1 MRSGFYALLMLASAC
16 TAAPVLVDPPQQG
29 ETILLP
35 AAGAPAES
43 GVQGVMQDD
52 PRFGRIVRN
61 VTQPTLT
68 AFLPDPAKTTGA
80 SVIIA
85 PGGGFHMLSIENEG
99 TAVAEWLKE
108 QGVAAFVL
116 RYRLVQT
123 GDDYAMTL
131 IRRLTNR
138 KDLDVAVAPVL
149 PLATE
154 DGEAAVRHVRQHA
167 AMWGLKHDRVGM
179 IGFSAGGA
187 VAVWG
192 LQDADAMDRP
202 DFVAAIY
209 PGLLPNPVAAPEHAP
224 PLFVVVAKDDAIA
237 LGDSERLT
245 AAWKAR
251 GAPVE
256 FVTYPGGGHGFGMA
270 QTGKPTDA
278 WREELRKW
286 LNTQGVLTR

>member
-1 MRSGFYALLMLASAC
+1 MRASLYAMLLFASAC
-16 TAAPVLVDPPQQG
+16 TAAPALVDPPQQG

-35 AAGAPAES
+35 AAGAETA
-43 GVQGVMQDD
+43 GAQGVMQDD

-68 AFLPDPAKTTGA
+68 AFLPDPAKATGA

-116 RYRLVQT
+116 RYHLVQT

-138 KDLDVAVAPVL
+138 KDLDASVAPVL

-154 DGEAAVRHVRQHA
+154 DGEAAVRHVKQHA
-167 AMWGLKHDRVGM
+167 ATWGLKPDRVGM

-192 LQDADAMDRP
+192 LQDTDAADRP

-209 PGLLPNPVAAPEHAP
+209 PGLLPNPIVAPEHAP

-237 LGDSERLT
+237 LGDSERLS
-245 AAWKAR
+245 AAWKTK
-251 GAPVE
+251 GVPVE
-256 FVTYPGGGHGFGMA
+256 LVTYPSGGHGFGMA

-278 WREELRKW
+278 WREELRTW
-286 LNTQGVLTR
+286 LDAQGVLTR